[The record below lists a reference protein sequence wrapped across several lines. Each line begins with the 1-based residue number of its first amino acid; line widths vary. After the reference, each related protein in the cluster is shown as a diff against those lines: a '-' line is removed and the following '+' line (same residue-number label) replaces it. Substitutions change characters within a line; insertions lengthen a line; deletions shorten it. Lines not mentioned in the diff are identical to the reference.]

1 MSRNCATS
9 PETLAPAPSSNAFVN
24 KLGNCAA
31 SFTPTLAR
39 GSARRS
45 RVTSSALIHWILL
58 DCCSPILSNCTATG
72 GMPTIKRLSRD
83 WENFMGGQWRRFGD
97 TRGAY
102 LGMDAEERG
111 EGEEIARN
119 VREMARLQVPVIVT
133 VTGEGGSGGALAIA
147 VGDRV
152 NILEN
157 SFYSVISPEGC
168 ASIIWRDSTKAET
181 AAAAMK
187 ITAKDLKE
195 LGIVDEIVAEPEGG
209 AHTDFEGAAR
219 FLDEVL
225 DRQLVALTNQPVR
238 ELLDARYE
246 KFRKM
251 GQFFD
256 LGN

>member
-1 MSRNCATS
+1 MVGVRAAFRLRNDLVHNPQLFQIFRRDLHGRGGGFRFRRIAPDDRS
-9 PETLAPAPSSNAFVN
+9 APLRRNHRIETVFQNVDTIADGNGQGPARAP
-24 KLGNCAA
+24 
-31 SFTPTLAR
+31 LAR
-39 GSARRS
+39 HRDDHRHSQPRHLSKIS
-45 RVTSSALIHWILL
+45 RL
-58 DCCSPILSNCTATG
+58 
-72 GMPTIKRLSRD
+72 R
-83 WENFMGGQWRRFGD
+83 
-97 TRGAY
+97 
-102 LGMDAEERG
+102 
-111 EGEEIARN
+111 
-119 VREMARLQVPVIVT
+119 VPVIVT

-168 ASIIWRDSTKAET
+168 ASIIWRDSTNAET

-195 LGIVDEIVAEPEGG
+195 LAIVDEIVAEPEGG
-209 AHTDFEGAAR
+209 AHTDHEGAAR

-225 DRQLVALTNQPVR
+225 DRQLAALTNQPIR
-238 ELLDARYE
+238 ELLEARYE